1 MTEETQDRERIRQR
15 EVLTKVLRLVTER
28 RMTAP
33 ALFVLESTK
42 PLSFLASQA
51 LIFFEPI
58 VRVML
63 PLKDYGTFAQA
74 IEDRDNI
81 EWMIQQL
88 EAAEEAHA
96 AASGV
101 RAQART
107 SPGQAQARVL
117 VAHQRHAGPALRRRD
132 ARVRRTGHRH
142 QGGGRDGG
150 LLSGLGQ
157 GDLHGAQRLG
167 LGQRGGHPARQ
178 GRGGLVRVSGLRGG
192 R

>member
-58 VRVML
+58 VRAML

-74 IEDRDNI
+74 IEDRGNI

-96 AASGV
+96 WGQDPGSG
-101 RAQART
+101 
-107 SPGQAQARVL
+107 
-117 VAHQRHAGPALRRRD
+117 AG
-132 ARVRRTGHRH
+132 GC
-142 QGGGRDGG
+142 GNE
-150 LLSGLGQ
+150 S
-157 GDLHGAQRLG
+157 
-167 LGQRGGHPARQ
+167 
-178 GRGGLVRVSGLRGG
+178 
-192 R
+192 